1 MEHAGAKPEYPVP
14 GRTVDQDAHVQGDG
28 RHLADPQF
36 PDDDGAA
43 DPLVQRL
50 LASVA
55 AGDVPALSAAR
66 ALRDWRLLAT
76 VVAVLDAVDDSGADK
91 DSHMAVVSVINE
103 AGAKAMLAFSGTD
116 SLQGWNSEGRPV
128 PALGR
133 DLARAALDDGAAALM
148 LDIAGPHRVVLE
160 GPALGALA
168 DLLDLDRVAALVQA
182 ALAPLTADGWVE
194 VSVVDARTE
203 DVGVDVLVVVR
214 GVQGGHPDGRL
225 VEDLARQA
233 ASTLMSRADIQ
244 RMVPGGLGV
253 TIGS

>member
-1 MEHAGAKPEYPVP
+1 MEHAGARPEYPVA
-14 GRTVDQDAHVQGDG
+14 GRAIDRDAHVQGDG

-91 DSHMAVVSVINE
+91 DSHMAVVSVMNE

-116 SLQGWNSEGRPV
+116 ALAAWSPAGRPV

-133 DLARAALDDGAAALM
+133 DLARAALDDGASALV
-148 LDIAGPHRVVLE
+148 LDIAGPHRVALE
-160 GPALGALA
+160 GTALTALA
-168 DLLDLDRVAALVQA
+168 DLVDLDRVGALVHA

-194 VSVVDARTE
+194 VSIVDARAQ
-203 DVGVDVLVVVR
+203 DVGVDVLVTVA
-214 GVQGGHPDGRL
+214 GIQGGHPDGRL
-225 VEDLARQA
+225 MEDLAQQA
-233 ASTLMSRADIQ
+233 ASILMSRSDIQ
-244 RMVPGGLGV
+244 RLVPGGLGV
-253 TIGS
+253 TIAS

>member
-1 MEHAGAKPEYPVP
+1 MENPGAKSEHSAP
-14 GRTVDQDAHVQGDG
+14 GHGADVRGDG

-36 PDDDGAA
+36 PDDDGTC

-55 AGDVPALSAAR
+55 AGEVPSVSAAR
-66 ALRDWRLLAT
+66 ALRAWRLLAT
-76 VVAVLDAVDDSGADK
+76 VVAVLDGVDESGADK
-91 DSHMAVVSVINE
+91 DSHMAVVSVVNE
-103 AGAKAMLAFSGTD
+103 AGAKAMLGFSGTD
-116 SLQGWNSEGRPV
+116 SLSRWNTEGRPV

-133 DLARAALDDGAAALM
+133 DLARAALDDGASALVV
-148 LDIAGPHRVVLE
+148 DIAGPHRVVLE
-160 GPALGALA
+160 GPALVALA
-168 DLLDLDRVAALVQA
+168 DLLDLDRVEALVQA

-194 VSVVDARTE
+194 VSVVDARTQ
-203 DVGVDVLVVVR
+203 DMGVDVLVVVS

-233 ASTLMSRADIQ
+233 ASILMSRDDIQ
-244 RMVPGGLGV
+244 RQVPGGLGV